1 MPTDHGFGLNDDQD
15 LFPSRPDLR
24 QKDPKAPIGRSD
36 PGSAPFP
43 FLGERG
49 ELLTKREFD
58 DRLLVSASK
67 EGRNTAEEDRY
78 EFEQMPHSEAHS
90 ALARCELR
98 DSILIQIRTII
109 AR

>member
-24 QKDPKAPIGRSD
+24 QEDPEAPIGRSD
-36 PGSAPFP
+36 PGSAA
-43 FLGERG
+43 FLGEG
-49 ELLTKREFD
+49 GQLLTESELNDWLF
-58 DRLLVSASK
+58 SSTSE
-67 EGRNTAEEDRY
+67 EGRNTAKQDRY
-78 EFEQMPHSEAHS
+78 EFEQMPPSEAHS

-98 DSILIQIRTII
+98 DSILVQIRTII